1 MRDKILELIAT
12 QFNKEVIELDDD
24 MSFVDDLNAD
34 SIDIVEFVM
43 TIEDELGIEIN
54 DDDIEKMSTIGDVIE
69 YIEEIE

>member
-12 QFNKEVIELDDD
+12 QFNKEVKELDDD
-24 MSFVDDLNAD
+24 MSFIDDLNAD